1 MHLNALGLDRLCEI
15 RKRFLERFRE
25 GGRVAARCLL
35 YGKHDSLL
43 AVERRTS
50 AARLSRHRYVCDIAE
65 SERASVCEWN
75 GREFQRVERVGTCDL
90 PERDLFPCHVREV
103 ASAQECASVSRR
115 LHYVEK
121 RKSGFSDASWICCDT
136 VFRKPSTDYSH
147 LSYARDAKKPRPQI
161 VFGNLS
167 NLQCRSA
174 AFLAGE
180 RDKHDLACYGH
191 DGRDFSVCL
200 VRQGFFDP
208 CETFEYVEARP
219 SYIDIPVEIDPY
231 ERKSSA

>member
-1 MHLNALGLDRLCEI
+1 MHLNALGLDRICEI

-25 GGRVAARCLL
+25 GGSVAARRLL

-50 AARLSRHRYVCDIAE
+50 AARLSSHRYVCDIAE

-121 RKSGFSDASWICCDT
+121 RKSGLCDASWVCCDT
-136 VFRKPSTDYSH
+136 VFRKSSTDYSH

-167 NLQCRSA
+167 NLQCRSSTL
-174 AFLAGE
+174 LAGE
-180 RDKHDLACYGH
+180 SDKHDLSC
-191 DGRDFSVCL
+191 DGDYRGDFGVGF
-200 VRQGFFDP
+200 VRQTLLDS
-208 CETFEYVEARP
+208 CETLEHIKARARD
-219 SYIDIPVEIDPY
+219 IDIPVEIDPY